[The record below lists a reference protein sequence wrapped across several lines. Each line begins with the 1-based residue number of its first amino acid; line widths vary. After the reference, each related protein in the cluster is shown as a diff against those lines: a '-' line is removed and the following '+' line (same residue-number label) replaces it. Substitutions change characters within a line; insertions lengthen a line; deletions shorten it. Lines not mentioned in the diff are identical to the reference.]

1 MEAVVERSRLARAGS
16 PPLPPEALAGNCR
29 RAGALAVLRA
39 GTPAWEVG
47 AGTPWVLS

>member
-1 MEAVVERSRLARAGS
+1 MEAGVERSRLARAGS
-16 PPLPPEALAGNCR
+16 PLPPEALAGNYR
-29 RAGALAVLRA
+29 RAGALAVRRA